1 MEGRMNSNR
10 VKYLIKTF
18 FHNSKLN
25 REKFV
30 INKTNYQ
37 LLQGKNKKNAFQI
50 IQKRQLTT
58 MRPQRPHHPQW
69 RYLLFAALGVSLV
82 RVIQD

>member
-1 MEGRMNSNR
+1 MNSNR
-10 VKYLIKTF
+10 VKYLIKTL

-25 REKFV
+25 GEK
-30 INKTNYQ
+30 ILKNKTNYQ
-37 LLQGKNKKNAFQI
+37 LLQGKNKKGAFQM
-50 IQKRQLTT
+50 IQKRQLAT

-82 RVIQD
+82 RIIQY